1 MYPKQI
7 HTHIHIHTTVDSPP
21 LTLTRTQ
28 IKQDSIQRKKRQED
42 FQNMLKVREL
52 EELRQK
58 HHHQQ
63 AYKHTPKHSVGKI
76 IQLVPAAHTAPPLTG
91 EYLQT

>member
-1 MYPKQI
+1 
-7 HTHIHIHTTVDSPP
+7 
-21 LTLTRTQ
+21 
-28 IKQDSIQRKKRQED
+28 
-42 FQNMLKVREL
+42 MLKVREL

-91 EYLQT
+91 KYSQT